1 MMDVMTKRIRTGI
14 LGGTFNPVHVGHLH
28 LAEVALQAL
37 YLDRLV
43 FIPSASPPHK
53 RDMDL
58 CLFDHR
64 LAMLKLAVTTNPKF
78 SVSDIEGRRQ
88 GFSFTIDTLR
98 QLFSD
103 LNRNEELVFIMGFDA
118 FAEMG
123 TWKEYTRIPDYAT
136 IAVCRRNG
144 GDIGGMAQN
153 LFVNPACVQ
162 EFAVPVKEISSSLIR
177 RLLREQAQGVTAYV
191 PDRVLA
197 YINHHGLFQTN
208 CG

>member
-1 MMDVMTKRIRTGI
+1 MTKRVRTGI

-28 LAEVALQAL
+28 LAEVAMQAL
-37 YLDRLV
+37 DLDHLV

-53 RDMDL
+53 RSDDL

-88 GFSFTIDTLR
+88 GLSFTIDTLR

-136 IAVCRRNG
+136 IAVCERDG
-144 GDIGGMAQN
+144 GDIGGVAQN

-162 EFAVPVKEISSSLIR
+162 EFAVPVREVSSSLVR
-177 RLLREQAQGVTAYV
+177 ELLREQAQEVTAYV
-191 PDRVLA
+191 PSRILA
-197 YINHHGLFQTN
+197 YINKHGLFQRIAVDRR
-208 CG
+208 